1 MHWEIEF
8 LNLIQEIHNSF
19 LDNVMCFIT
28 HLGDSGFI
36 WIILAII
43 LLFKR
48 NTRKVGIVVLAA
60 LILELIL
67 CNGILKNI
75 FVRIRPCDINTSI
88 KLLIERP
95 NDYSFPS
102 GHTASSFATVTAL
115 LLCKMKRIGKVALLL
130 AILIAFSRMYLYVHY
145 PTDILCG
152 IVVGLICGYVSKI
165 CLDRYKLC

>member
-1 MHWEIEF
+1 M
-8 LNLIQEIHNSF
+8 NLIQEIHNSF
-19 LDNVMCFIT
+19 LDKIMCFIT

-36 WIILAII
+36 WIVLAII
-43 LLFKR
+43 LLIKQ
-48 NTRKVGIVVLAA
+48 NTRKIGIVVLGA
-60 LILELIL
+60 LILDLIL
-67 CNGILKNI
+67 CNVILKTL
-75 FVRIRPCDINTSI
+75 FARVRPCDINTSI

-115 LLCKMKRIGKVALLL
+115 YLCRMKRVGKVTLIL

-145 PTDILCG
+145 PTDILVG
-152 IVVGLICGYVSKI
+152 IVFGLICGYVSKL